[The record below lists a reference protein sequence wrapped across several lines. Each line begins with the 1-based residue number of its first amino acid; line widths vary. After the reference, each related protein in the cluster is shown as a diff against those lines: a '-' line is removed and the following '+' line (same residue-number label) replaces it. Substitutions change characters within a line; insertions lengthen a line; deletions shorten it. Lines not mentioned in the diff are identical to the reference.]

1 MELSKKPKSNKIST
15 GLLLQNKIFILVVS
29 LLIAITIIDISIV
42 RIYDLVSKQFIPISD
57 KKIFF
62 SLISLSFLSLLF
74 ILLEIVKPQTS
85 KIDSKLNINLIY
97 RIAKLVQYVLG
108 CIVLYVVIQINLFS
122 YYSSFALLLAILV
135 SYLSCIGILGILL
148 LKLVRWIYFRKH
160 TFFLFL
166 FVCALSG
173 LLSNSLIAIVD
184 ASLRLDLRPEEIRPI
199 LGGSIDVG
207 KGKFDSLDT
216 AYHYSYIFSFFAAWL
231 SAILLLSYYAKSIGK
246 FKYWLI
252 SCSPALFFLGQFAPF
267 ILSASVFGLDLD
279 PFLLMKVNT
288 IIATLSKPI
297 GGLMLSLVFWSMAKL
312 TEQFNPGLSR
322 HLWIAGCGLL
332 LLFMANQ
339 VILMTLAP
347 FPPFGLS
354 TSTVFGFASYLVL
367 IGIYSSAAS
376 VAQNVVLRDRIRK
389 LASSK
394 LLDSFANAELE
405 AQLEKEIVRIVE
417 KDSDF
422 KNDKIISSPSDQEI
436 KHYIQEV
443 LRELRK

>member
-1 MELSKKPKSNKIST
+1 M
-15 GLLLQNKIFILVVS
+15 
-29 LLIAITIIDISIV
+29 
-42 RIYDLVSKQFIPISD
+42 RIYDLVSKQFIPITD

-62 SLISLSFLSLLF
+62 SFVSLSFLSLLF
-74 ILLEIVKPQTS
+74 ILIELVKPKES
-85 KIDSKLNINLIY
+85 NIDSKLNIKLIY
-97 RIAKLVQYVLG
+97 RIAKLVQYALG
-108 CIVLYVVIQINLFS
+108 GIVLYVVIQINLFS
-122 YYSSFALLLAILV
+122 YYSTFTLLLAILV
-135 SYLSCIGILGILL
+135 SYLSCISILVILL

-160 TFFLFL
+160 TVFLFL

-173 LLSNSLIAIVD
+173 LLSNSLIAIID
-184 ASLRLDLRPEEIRPI
+184 ASLRLDLRPDEIRPI

-207 KGKFDSLDT
+207 KGKFDNLDL
-216 AYHYSYIFSFFAAWL
+216 AYHYSYIVSFFAAWL
-231 SAILLLSYYAKSIGK
+231 SAIFLLSYYSKSIGK

-252 SCSPALFFLGQFAPF
+252 TCLPALFFLGQFAPF
-267 ILSASVFGLDLD
+267 ILSEPILGLSLD
-279 PFLLMKVNT
+279 PFLLMKINT
-288 IIATLSKPI
+288 IIVTLSKPI

-312 TEQFNPGLSR
+312 TEQFNPALSR
-322 HLWIAGCGLL
+322 HLWISGCGLL

-367 IGIYSSAAS
+367 IGIYASAAT
-376 VAQNVVLRDRIRK
+376 VARNVVLRDRIRR

-405 AQLEKEIVRIVE
+405 TQLEKEITRIVE

-422 KNDKIISSPSDQEI
+422 ENDRIMNPPSDQEI
-436 KHYIQEV
+436 RHYVQEV
-443 LRELRK
+443 LKELQKQ